1 MVRLA
6 NATTTHVPVIDTI
19 SCFFNVHWLVSISDG
34 LNVAAK
40 ASMLSSARG
49 SWVILPPAPTRD
61 ATMCCEAEPPP
72 SAAPATAP
80 NDAPEV
86 VAVVATKSPSDLWD
100 VAGVIVALPL
110 SVTVCQRLGQ
120 RAGTVVAVLEMVGAQ
135 RDTHV
140 TYLTFWVPDG
150 VLRPPPPSD
159 FAAATGIGRFTCK
172 REPCTMPSVLI
183 GDSSSATPRIVRL
196 EP

>member
-1 MVRLA
+1 
-6 NATTTHVPVIDTI
+6 
-19 SCFFNVHWLVSISDG
+19 
-34 LNVAAK
+34 
-40 ASMLSSARG
+40 
-49 SWVILPPAPTRD
+49 
-61 ATMCCEAEPPP
+61 MCR
-72 SAAPATAP
+72 
-80 NDAPEV
+80 
-86 VAVVATKSPSDLWD
+86 
-100 VAGVIVALPL
+100 
-110 SVTVCQRLGQ
+110 RLGQ

-159 FAAATGIGRFTCK
+159 FAAATGIGRLTCK

-196 EP
+196 EPEMGKACTGFNQEVVRGCIRAMIQPGACDAKAEIYRSGSRVLFVRACYSLAVR